1 MHQSVD
7 DLLKKNLV
15 CQKTN
20 SKDGKEGKEGSETCI
35 FSDLIS

>member
-15 CQKTN
+15 SQKTN